1 MTKSSDTDIIDP
13 FEAAMEMGDIKGRS
27 PWEDAWHR
35 LLRNRA
41 AVFSAVIMAVLVAM
55 VLIGPM
61 LISGLLGARMIAS
74 DAEMASNTPGAGVA
88 AAMPAKRIERTRG
101 SARRRT
107 R

>member
-41 AVFSAVIMAVLVAM
+41 AVFSAVIMAVLVAVGLALFIRTEGDGI
-55 VLIGPM
+55 VLSY
-61 LISGLLGARMIAS
+61 LQGALRS
-74 DAEMASNTPGAGVA
+74 
-88 AAMPAKRIERTRG
+88 
-101 SARRRT
+101 
-107 R
+107 